1 MMIHFQFPIEI
12 NEKAIINFKESEN
25 NEKKNNNFK
34 ISIEELS
41 NYFKLDKLKIVK
53 LLYFNYDSLHHI
65 LYNLD
70 NEIVLEKE
78 EKNLSYIFYAA
89 SLIKNNPNIIN
100 FSFTKDLIIDIT
112 NKKIENN
119 NIYLELILS
128 KAISDLIDAYK
139 GLDEYNNNNGEIQEI
154 EIINTNKIKDLIDKI
169 IINKKNELKLNLNL
183 SYIKTKTVDQ
193 IYIDI
198 ILGLLKNKSED
209 YKYIYNTITKMDLE
223 AINVKKTMLEEIKNI
238 LDDEKN
244 GIMKKYLISK
254 PEDLFDENK
263 ISFFYLL
270 LKYIFKSSIFIYQIQ
285 FFIKVRNILLE
296 LVNPK
301 SDIFSRFKNK
311 KIDQQIIDQFN
322 YILDVMLNSK
332 YYNNKYK
339 LKDNNFK
346 EGNSSNK
353 STEIN
358 TNSNSRITNTDS
370 IKEKNSTDIYDS
382 TYSSQTTLI
391 SSIQNRDTSEEEKD
405 INNVIN
411 NSNDDNVKSNKEA
424 SNNDL
429 NSPNQDSNSYSNI
442 NFLNNN
448 NNNNNDGQKDIT
460 AQSSNCSNQNS
471 KGSVNYIICKFSK
484 KIGEH
489 IISKK
494 NALKK
499 KKYTAEFITGIN
511 EIFISYGTNNEVI
524 IYSNSYDIITSL
536 ETKDWIYNVIDYKSQ
551 NIKTLNFIGS
561 SGKQIYTFT

>member
-1 MMIHFQFPIEI
+1 MDST
-12 NEKAIINFKESEN
+12 KIIKKILSHDNLIYLELPKKIIKEYLVKYKKLN
-25 NEKKNNNFK
+25 NEENKNSK
-34 ISIEELS
+34 IDIIKLS
-41 NYFKLDKLKIVK
+41 EYMKLDKNKIVK
-53 LLYFNYDSLHHI
+53 LLYFNIDSFHHALYDCNSEII
-65 LYNLD
+65 L
-70 NEIVLEKE
+70 KE
-78 EKNLSYIFYAA
+78 EEKKLSYIFYTTLL
-89 SLIKNNPNIIN
+89 LIEGNQNIIN
-100 FSFTKDLIIDIT
+100 YTFTIKLIQFI
-112 NKKIENN
+112 NKMNENHK
-119 NIYLELILS
+119 NIYSNLVLS
-128 KAISDLIDAYK
+128 KSIFALIAAYK
-139 GLDEYNNNNGEIQEI
+139 GLDEYYNKVKEIQEI
-154 EIINTNKIKDLIDKI
+154 KTNNINIIENLIHD
-169 IINKKNELKLNLNL
+169 INNELKLKLNL
-183 SYIKTKTVDQ
+183 AYIKSKNIDQ

-198 ILGLLKNKSED
+198 IIGLLKNKSED
-209 YKYIYNTITKMDLE
+209 YNFISSIIKEMELESINITKKMF
-223 AINVKKTMLEEIKNI
+223 EEIKKF
-238 LDDEKN
+238 LDDKEN

-301 SDIFSRFKNK
+301 SDIFSSFKNK

-332 YYNNKYK
+332 FYNNKYK

-442 NFLNNN
+442 IFL
-448 NNNNNDGQKDIT
+448 NNNNDGQKDIT

-499 KKYTAEFITGIN
+499 KNIQ
-511 EIFISYGTNNEVI
+511 
-524 IYSNSYDIITSL
+524 
-536 ETKDWIYNVIDYKSQ
+536 Q
-551 NIKTLNFIGS
+551 NL
-561 SGKQIYTFT
+561 